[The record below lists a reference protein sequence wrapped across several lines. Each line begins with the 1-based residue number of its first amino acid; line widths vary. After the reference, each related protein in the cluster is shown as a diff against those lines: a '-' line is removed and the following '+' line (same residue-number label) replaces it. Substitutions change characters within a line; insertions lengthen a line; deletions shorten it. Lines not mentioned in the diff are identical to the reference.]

1 MVACAVKITFGSLW
15 FNMASVDIINFENK
29 YDYPHNYELQQHRR
43 SSVAVEW
50 HKKCITTAS
59 SMVKCAVGRAKA
71 HGISLAPYLCDGDFS
86 ASLSLLIF
94 KNRS

>member
-1 MVACAVKITFGSLW
+1 
-15 FNMASVDIINFENK
+15 MASVDIINFENK

-50 HKKCITTAS
+50 HKKCITTAIS
-59 SMVKCAVGRAKA
+59 TVLLGITRAKA
-71 HGISLAPYLCDGDFS
+71 HGISLAAYLCDGDFS
-86 ASLSLLIF
+86 APLSLSLLIF